1 MMKKWFSKYSA
12 IIILL
17 IISVIAARAFFGPGF
32 IPTHDGEY
40 HIIRFFEFDKAI
52 KSGAWF
58 PRWASGL
65 NNGMGVPLFNFV
77 YPLPNYIAEI
87 FHVFGFSYTDSLKMV
102 LASGLILSGLTF
114 YILTR
119 IFFSTSVSLVS
130 SVYYVLAPY
139 HLVDAYI
146 RGSVGEVW
154 SLAIAPLVL
163 YFGITKNF
171 ALYSVML
178 ALLILSH
185 NILAL
190 MFFVFIISFLLF
202 LQLKNKQITNN
213 LFLYS
218 FLALGLS
225 SFYWL
230 PALWEKQYVVGL
242 EQTNI
247 ADHFPKIWQ
256 LILPTWGTGFSGTGS
271 TYNQMSFQVGIPH
284 LVMILITAVFLYK
297 RRFLTNTKNIIFLVL
312 SLITVLFFITPF
324 SAPLWK
330 IIPLFPF
337 FQFPWRFL
345 SLVIFISSILTGFVL
360 QKINQKYVILFLFL
374 AIVFYFPYTNPVI
387 YQPRNDDYY
396 LTKDNFT
403 KGTNSPGDSFNTIW
417 YKGNAS
423 KTGITYFP
431 GWVVLIDGK
440 PVKIEYEKD
449 GLINY
454 KVPAGKHDIVVKFTD
469 TPVRSWAKI
478 VSFGS
483 LFLLILLFIHE
494 SRIQHK
500 TAAK

>member
-1 MMKKWFSKYSA
+1 
-12 IIILL
+12 
-17 IISVIAARAFFGPGF
+17 
-32 IPTHDGEY
+32 
-40 HIIRFFEFDKAI
+40 
-52 KSGAWF
+52 
-58 PRWASGL
+58 
-65 NNGMGVPLFNFV
+65 
-77 YPLPNYIAEI
+77 
-87 FHVFGFSYTDSLKMV
+87 
-102 LASGLILSGLTF
+102 
-114 YILTR
+114 
-119 IFFSTSVSLVS
+119 
-130 SVYYVLAPY
+130 
-139 HLVDAYI
+139 
-146 RGSVGEVW
+146 
-154 SLAIAPLVL
+154 
-163 YFGITKNF
+163 
-171 ALYSVML
+171 
-178 ALLILSH
+178 
-185 NILAL
+185 
-190 MFFVFIISFLLF
+190 
-202 LQLKNKQITNN
+202 
-213 LFLYS
+213 
-218 FLALGLS
+218 
-225 SFYWL
+225 
-230 PALWEKQYVVGL
+230 
-242 EQTNI
+242 
-247 ADHFPKIWQ
+247 
-256 LILPTWGTGFSGTGS
+256 
-271 TYNQMSFQVGIPH
+271 
-284 LVMILITAVFLYK
+284 MILITAVFLYK